1 MKNLIGFGL
10 VMIVTWGCQKKDD
23 MPVMNQLSFTMGGEM
38 FDCYDR
44 FYWDRV
50 YNFSVHFQSEALGMR
65 EITIKASHF
74 TEVGEYIIDSFNPS
88 LSDVITISGEAGSV
102 TYSTFPYYLSPCFGS
117 GRITIDKVTDRFIKG
132 RFEGILIGKNCQDTI
147 EVVEG
152 AFQISRD

>member
-1 MKNLIGFGL
+1 MKNLAGFIFAML
-10 VMIVTWGCQKKDD
+10 IISGCQKNDE
-23 MPVMNQLSFTMGGEM
+23 MSVINQLSFAMGSEL

-44 FYWDRV
+44 FYWDEA

-65 EITIKASHF
+65 KINIRASHF

-88 LSDVITISGEAGSV
+88 LSEEIAISGEAGSV
-102 TYSTFPYYLSPCFGS
+102 TYSTFPYFLSPCFGS

-132 RFEGILIGKNCQDTI
+132 SFEGILIGINCQDSI
-147 EVVEG
+147 AIVEG